1 VGVTIESSVI
11 DAERL
16 KDEFL
21 DLVCISS
28 LSKLRTVWL
37 NATR

>member
-1 VGVTIESSVI
+1 VI
-11 DAERL
+11 DTERL

-28 LSKLRTVWL
+28 LSKREGAIARRLEVILGRS
-37 NATR
+37 TR